1 MNQEKTVRAF
11 TLSQVAQMLG
21 MSRRAIENFVRDG
34 ELACVRFGR
43 SIRIR
48 DEDLRAFACS
58 GTKRGQAARRLE
70 AGKGNE

>member
-1 MNQEKTVRAF
+1 MTQEKTVRAF

-34 ELACVRFGR
+34 ELASVRFGR

-48 DEDLRAFACS
+48 DEDLRAFASS
-58 GTKRGQAARRLE
+58 GTTRRQVGRRLN
-70 AGKGNE
+70 AAKGGA